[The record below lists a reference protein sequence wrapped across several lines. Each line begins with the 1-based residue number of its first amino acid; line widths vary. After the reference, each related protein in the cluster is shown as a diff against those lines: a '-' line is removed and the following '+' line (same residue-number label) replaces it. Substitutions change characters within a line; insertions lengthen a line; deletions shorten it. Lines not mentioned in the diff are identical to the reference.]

1 MDVRVTRGWV
11 EIMVHGHSGEVG
23 SYSVP
28 MAPLSPSRGSRGLV
42 VVNFTSATIGLLHEI
57 ATVGNSQA
65 KLLSTYPI
73 CRGTPNLSL
82 PASPVRDSGLAL
94 PPIPAAALYGPS
106 QIPAEPTGLSQVL
119 GPAGGSASSTAGP
132 AGASSVLSSI
142 ASSDLAP
149 NPARNFLVPALLDPV
164 PSMLAPSAVVPAS
177 GPRQSPRR
185 VAAEES
191 CFLSML
197 DKAASLK
204 KHKLEGG
211 SCSAT
216 SHPAALPS
224 EILELVA
231 PNVGHFNLS
240 DLKLMGSA
248 CGVSAEELSSLDDI
262 DPVSSLSE
270 EDVLGA
276 VELPHVRLLLIVL
289 AI

>member
-1 MDVRVTRGWV
+1 M
-11 EIMVHGHSGEVG
+11 
-23 SYSVP
+23 
-28 MAPLSPSRGSRGLV
+28 
-42 VVNFTSATIGLLHEI
+42 NFTSATIGLLHEI

-65 KLLSTYPI
+65 KLVSTYPI

-82 PASPVRDSGLAL
+82 PASPIRDSGLAL
-94 PPIPAAALYGPS
+94 PPIPAAALDGPS
-106 QIPAEPTGLSQVL
+106 RIPAEHAELSQVL
-119 GPAGGSASSTAGP
+119 GPAGGSASSTGGP

-164 PSMLAPSAVVPAS
+164 PSVLAPSAVAPTS
-177 GPRQSPRR
+177 GPRRSPRLA
-185 VAAEES
+185 AAEES

-204 KHKLEGG
+204 KCKLEGG

-240 DLKLMGSA
+240 DLKLMG
-248 CGVSAEELSSLDDI
+248 
-262 DPVSSLSE
+262 
-270 EDVLGA
+270 
-276 VELPHVRLLLIVL
+276 
-289 AI
+289 